1 MFLHEN
7 SVLCISVNPKQS
19 QIFATACES
28 GEISLYDLRLSN
40 TDPII
45 LARSRSSSSSSNSY
59 DAIRCAGGAYNSCCF
74 NPVET
79 NLLAIGNE
87 ISGLSIIDIRMKS
100 TILRYK
106 SDSVNLDG
114 SNESDYKKS
123 SADYKQMIMS
133 CRFNQAGT
141 QLVALRGKSRP
152 VLYLLND
159 PKPFYYF
166 DHEDFS
172 NACTLKSCCLAGEDD
187 QYFVS
192 GIAKISIFNMII
204 YIYMVYFEK
213 KPKINIFLRFFL
225 FYQQKFVH

>member
-1 MFLHEN
+1 M
-7 SVLCISVNPKQS
+7 NPKQS

-74 NPVET
+74 NPVEA

-106 SDSVNLDG
+106 ADSTNTPDINSDF
-114 SNESDYKKS
+114 KKT
-123 SADYKQMIMS
+123 DYKQMIMS

-172 NACTLKSCCLAGEDD
+172 NACTLKSCCLAGDDD

-192 GIAKISIFNMII
+192 GI
-204 YIYMVYFEK
+204 YFF
-213 KPKINIFLRFFL
+213 NIF
-225 FYQQKFVH
+225 